1 MFKYI
6 ISYVRQILYTHIT
19 QLWLHKLKR
28 RKKMLNQKTKI
39 AVVLVTVLA
48 LSMVL
53 QVSQIKAQVTNVPN
67 YLYVSVA
74 PNPVGVG
81 QPVYISLFFTKP
93 LPSGRYNE
101 LSVTVSKDG
110 HPVQTWEH
118 LTTDTTGGVGGLEFD
133 PDETGEYTAQA
144 TFPGQDYS
152 SSVHLEA
159 ATSPEVTFVVQEE
172 QIPQYAT
179 PPLPT
184 EYWSRPIYATN
195 YAWGCALGG
204 NWWGLGRPS
213 FMQTGGYDVSGNNF
227 NAYSEAPNSAHIMW
241 TKPFSFGGQVGG
253 PIPSDQES
261 QYTSTSILYSQFEPI
276 IMNGIMFYDWFP
288 NNPNVRPGRVA
299 TDIRTGE
306 IVWTQESK
314 GDRLAFGSVM
324 KFHSIQEYGSQAYLW
339 ALAGTTLRVY
349 DPLSGTPICNVTG
362 VSSSIASMFGGM
374 TGGLIDEQGAV
385 LIHWTSGGN
394 LYMWNSTKCLTSGGA
409 VVIRP
414 SGEIDFSTGIQYT
427 MPVDTTYSGGDIS
440 PSLGLYSRTQ
450 EALLFVSYASSG
462 LSTFSNQFGAATAI
476 DQAYDTMTGEPLW
489 DAKQRQL
496 IDFHEIGVVAAG
508 GGYYV
513 RHDKDTNEAYGY
525 SLLTGEQKWGPVQLE
540 GNALSTLARGAAIAY
555 GKVYIW
561 DFGGYVNAIDLE
573 TGNIEWTFTRGSAG
587 YGNPYG
593 VYPIWH
599 FGSHSIADG
608 KLFLSE
614 GRMYD
619 PPLFADAHR
628 LAINCTDG
636 SLVWSALGFY
646 GRNPGV
652 IADGYF
658 LSYNSYDC
666 QIYTFGKGP
675 TSTSVM
681 VQDDTVTDGD
691 SVLVKGTV
699 IDVSTGT
706 KDSDRS
712 ARFPNGVP
720 AISDDN
726 QSAWME
732 YVYMQQPKP
741 LDAIGVDVTI
751 TVLDPNGNCY
761 DVATTTSDVNGFYSV
776 SFTPPVP
783 GKYTIYASFTGSN
796 AYYPSNAVTAINVEN
811 APAQTAAPTPTPAPM
826 TDTYVLGL
834 GAGAIIAI
842 IAIGLVI
849 ILMLRKR

>member
-1 MFKYI
+1 MNKN
-6 ISYVRQILYTHIT
+6 S
-19 QLWLHKLKR
+19 
-28 RKKMLNQKTKI
+28 KI

-48 LSMVL
+48 LSMIL
-53 QVSQIKAQVTNVPN
+53 QVSQTKAQTDVPV

-81 QPVYISLFFTKP
+81 QPVFVSCFFTKP
-93 LPSGRYNE
+93 LPSGRYTG

-110 HPVQTWEH
+110 NTVTTWEH

-133 PDETGEYTAQA
+133 PTETGEYTVQA

-152 SSVHLEA
+152 SSVHLVA
-159 ATSPEVTFVVQEE
+159 TTSPEVTFMVQEE
-172 QIPQYAT
+172 PIPQFAS

-195 YAWGCALGG
+195 YAWGAALGG

-227 NAYSEAPNSAHIMW
+227 NPYSEAPNSAHIMW

-253 PIPSDQES
+253 PIPSDKES

-288 NNPNVRPGRVA
+288 NNPNVRPGRIAV
-299 TDIRTGE
+299 DIRTGE
-306 IVWTQESK
+306 TVWTQEYLS
-314 GDRLAFGSVM
+314 DRLAFGSVM

-339 ALAGTTLRVY
+339 ALGGTTLRVY
-349 DPLSGTPICNVTG
+349 DPLSGTPICNVTA
-362 VSSSIASMFGGM
+362 VTSSVASMFGGM
-374 TGGLIDEQGAV
+374 TGGLIDSNGAV
-385 LIHWTSGGN
+385 LIHYTSGGN
-394 LYMWNSTKCLTSGGA
+394 LYMWNSTKCLISGGGFGGA
-409 VVIRP
+409 GVIIRP
-414 SGEIDFSTGIQYT
+414 SGEINFENGIEYT
-427 MPVDTTYSGGDIS
+427 MPVNTLYNGETIS
-440 PSLGLYSRTQ
+440 PAINLYSRTK

-462 LSTFSNQFGAATAI
+462 LATFSNQFGAATAI
-476 DQAYDTMTGEPLW
+476 DQAYNTTTGEPLW
-489 DAKQRQL
+489 SPQLRQL
-496 IDFHEIGVVAAG
+496 VDFHEIGIVAAG
-508 GGYYV
+508 DGYYV

-525 SLLTGEQKWGPVQLE
+525 SLITGAQLWGPVQLE

-561 DFGGYVNAIDLE
+561 DFGGFVNAIDCE
-573 TGNIEWTFTRGSAG
+573 TGDIVWTFSRGSAG
-587 YGNPYG
+587 YENPYG

-614 GRMYD
+614 SRMYD
-619 PPLFADAHR
+619 PPLFANAHR

-636 SLVWSALGFY
+636 TLVWKALGFY

-675 TSTSVM
+675 TSTSVT
-681 VQDDTVTDGD
+681 VQDDVVTDGD
-691 SVLVKGTV
+691 SVLVKGNV
-699 IDVSTGT
+699 LDVSVGT
-706 KDSDRS
+706 RDSDRL

-720 AISDDN
+720 AISDAN
-726 QSAWME
+726 QSVWME

-741 LDAIGVDVTI
+741 TDATGVDVTI

-761 DVATTTSDVNGFYSV
+761 DVATATSDVNGFYSV
-776 SFTPPVP
+776 AFTPLVP
-783 GKYTIYASFTGSN
+783 GKYTIYASFTGSES
-796 AYYPSNAVTAINVEN
+796 YWSSNAVTAINVEN
-811 APAQTAAPTPTPAPM
+811 APAQTAPPTPAPASM

-834 GAGAIIAI
+834 GVGAIIAI

>member
-1 MFKYI
+1 MINNK
-6 ISYVRQILYTHIT
+6 
-19 QLWLHKLKR
+19 
-28 RKKMLNQKTKI
+28 KTKI
-39 AVVLVTVLA
+39 AVILVAVLA

-53 QVSQIKAQVTNVPN
+53 QISQINAQTNVPN
-67 YLYVSVA
+67 YLYVSAA

-81 QPVYISLFFTKP
+81 QPVYISVFFTKP
-93 LPSGRYNE
+93 LPNRGYHGLE
-101 LSVTVSKDG
+101 VVIKKDG
-110 HPVQTWEH
+110 AIVQQWENID
-118 LTTDTTGGVGGLEFD
+118 TDTTGGYGGLEFD
-133 PDETGEYTAQA
+133 PSETGEYTVQG
-144 TFPGQDYS
+144 TYPGEDYS
-152 SSVHLEA
+152 SSIHLDA
-159 ATSPEVTFVVQEE
+159 ATSPEATFIVQEE
-172 QIPQYAT
+172 QIPGLAST
-179 PPLPT
+179 PLPS

-227 NAYSEAPNSAHIMW
+227 NPYSEAPNSAHIMY
-241 TKPFSFGGQVGG
+241 TTPFSFGGQVGG

-261 QYTSTSILYSQFEPI
+261 QYTSTSILYAQFEPI
-276 IMNGIMFYDWFP
+276 IMNGIAFYEWFP
-288 NNPNVRPGRVA
+288 NNPNVRAARIA
-299 TDIRTGE
+299 MDIRTGE
-306 IVWTQESK
+306 VLWKKENPD
-314 GDRLAFGSVM
+314 DRLQFGSVM

-339 ALAGTTLRVY
+339 ALSGTTLRVY

-374 TGGLIDEQGAV
+374 TGGLIDSNGAV
-385 LIHWTSGGN
+385 LINWASGGQ
-394 LYMWNSTKCLTSGGA
+394 LYMWNSTKCLIGTGGFGA
-409 VVIRP
+409 PGTVIRP
-414 SGEIDFSTGIQYT
+414 SGELDFDIGIQYT
-427 MPVDTTYSGGDIS
+427 MPVETTMGSETIS
-440 PSLGLYSRTQ
+440 PSLGLYGRTH

-489 DAKQRQL
+489 SPKQRQL
-496 IDFHEIGVVAAG
+496 VDFHEIGVVAVG
-508 GGYYV
+508 EGYYV

-525 SLLTGEQKWGPVQLE
+525 SLLNGDQLWGPVQLE

-573 TGNIEWTFTRGSAG
+573 TGEIAWTFTRGSAG

-599 FGSHSIADG
+599 FGSHSIADH

-614 GRMYD
+614 SRMYD

-628 LAINCTDG
+628 LAINCSDG
-636 SLVWSALGFY
+636 TLVWKALGFY

-666 QIYTFGKGP
+666 QVYTFGKGP
-675 TSTSVM
+675 SATTVTI
-681 VQDDTVTDGD
+681 QDDVITEGD
-691 SVLVKGTV
+691 SILVKGMVT
-699 IDVSTGT
+699 DTSPGT
-706 KDSDRS
+706 EDSNRV

-741 LDAIGVDVTI
+741 TDATGVDV
-751 TVLDPNGNCY
+751 VLSVFDPNGNCY
-761 DVATTTSDVNGFYSV
+761 PVATTTSDVDGFYSAV
-776 SFTPPVP
+776 FTPEVP
-783 GKYTIYASFTGSN
+783 GKYVVYATFAGSES
-796 AYYPSNAVTAINVEN
+796 YWPSSAVTAINVEN
-811 APAQTAAPTPTPAPM
+811 APEPTPMPTSTPAPM
-826 TDTYVLGL
+826 TDAYVLGL
-834 GAGAIIAI
+834 GGASIAAI
-842 IAIGLVI
+842 IAIGIVL

>member
-1 MFKYI
+1 MF
-6 ISYVRQILYTHIT
+6 
-19 QLWLHKLKR
+19 
-28 RKKMLNQKTKI
+28 NQKSKI

-48 LSMVL
+48 LSMIL
-53 QVSQIKAQVTNVPN
+53 QVSQINAQVTNVPV
-67 YLYVSVA
+67 YLYVSAA

-81 QPVYISLFFTKP
+81 QPVYISCFFTKP
-93 LPSGRYNE
+93 LPRGIYHG
-101 LSVTVSKDG
+101 LSVSVKKDG
-110 HPVQTWEH
+110 AVVKQWDNIE
-118 LTTDTTGGVGGLEFD
+118 TDTTGGKGGLEFD
-133 PDETGEYTAQA
+133 PEETGEYTVQA
-144 TFPGQDYS
+144 VYPGEDYS

-159 ATSPEVTFVVQEE
+159 ITSPEVTFVVQEQ
-172 QIPQYAT
+172 QIPGFST

-195 YAWGCALGG
+195 YLWGQDLGG

-227 NAYSEAPNSAHIMW
+227 NPYCEAPNSAHIMW

-288 NNPNVRPGRVA
+288 NNPNVRPGRIA

-339 ALAGTTLRVY
+339 ALGGTTLRVY
-349 DPLSGTPICNVTG
+349 DPLSGTPICNVTS
-362 VSSSIASMFGGM
+362 VSSSVASMFGGM
-374 TGGLIDEQGAV
+374 TGGLINEQGAV
-385 LIHWTSGGN
+385 LIHWASGGN

-409 VVIRP
+409 VIIRP
-414 SGEIDFSTGIQYT
+414 SGDIDFANGIEYT
-427 MPVDTTYSGGDIS
+427 MPIDTTYSGGDIS
-440 PSLGLYSRTQ
+440 PALSLSGRTN
-450 EALLFVSYASSG
+450 EALLFVSYGSSG
-462 LSTFSNQFGAATAI
+462 LSTFANEFGAATAI
-476 DQAYDTMTGEPLW
+476 DQAYDTITGKPLW
-489 DAKQRQL
+489 NARQRQL
-496 IDFHEIGVVAAG
+496 IDFHEISVVAVG

-513 RHDKDTNEAYGY
+513 RHDKDTNQAYGY
-525 SLLTGEQKWGPVQLE
+525 NLLTGAQEWGPVQLE
-540 GNALSTLARGAAIAY
+540 GNALSYLARGAAIAY

-561 DFGGYVNAIDLE
+561 DFGGFVNAIDLE
-573 TGNIEWTFTRGSAG
+573 TGEIAWTFTRGSAG
-587 YGNPYG
+587 YENPYG
-593 VYPIWH
+593 IFPIWH

-608 KLFLSE
+608 KLVLAE

-636 SLVWSALGFY
+636 TLVWDGLGFY
-646 GRNPGV
+646 GRNPGA
-652 IADGYF
+652 IADGYL

-666 QIYTFGKGP
+666 QIYSYGKGP
-675 TSTSVM
+675 SST
-681 VQDDTVTDGD
+681 TVTIQNDVVTHGD

-699 IDVSTGT
+699 MDVSTGT
-706 KDSDRS
+706 KDSDRL

-720 AISDDN
+720 AISDAN
-726 QSAWME
+726 QTNWMA

-741 LDAIGVDVTI
+741 LDAIGVEVTL

-761 DVATTTSDVNGFYSV
+761 DVATTASDVNGFYSAI
-776 SFTPPVP
+776 FNPEVP
-783 GKYTIYASFTGSN
+783 GTYMVYASFTGSN
-796 AYYPSNAVTAINVEN
+796 SYWPSSAVTALNVME
-811 APAQTAAPTPTPAPM
+811 APQATPTPTPTPGTM

-834 GAGAIIAI
+834 GVASIAAIVV
-842 IAIGLVI
+842 IGLVI

>member
-1 MFKYI
+1 MLFDH
-6 ISYVRQILYTHIT
+6 QA
-19 QLWLHKLKR
+19 KL
-28 RKKMLNQKTKI
+28 
-39 AVVLVTVLA
+39 
-48 LSMVL
+48 
-53 QVSQIKAQVTNVPN
+53 
-67 YLYVSVA
+67 
-74 PNPVGVG
+74 
-81 QPVYISLFFTKP
+81 
-93 LPSGRYNE
+93 
-101 LSVTVSKDG
+101 
-110 HPVQTWEH
+110 
-118 LTTDTTGGVGGLEFD
+118 
-133 PDETGEYTAQA
+133 
-144 TFPGQDYS
+144 TFQ
-152 SSVHLEA
+152 
-159 ATSPEVTFVVQEE
+159 Q
-172 QIPQYAT
+172 
-179 PPLPT
+179 
-184 EYWSRPIYATN
+184 
-195 YAWGCALGG
+195 
-204 NWWGLGRPS
+204 
-213 FMQTGGYDVSGNNF
+213 
-227 NAYSEAPNSAHIMW
+227 AYS
-241 TKPFSFGGQVGG
+241 
-253 PIPSDQES
+253 
-261 QYTSTSILYSQFEPI
+261 
-276 IMNGIMFYDWFP
+276 
-288 NNPNVRPGRVA
+288 
-299 TDIRTGE
+299 
-306 IVWTQESK
+306 TQCP
-314 GDRLAFGSVM
+314 
-324 KFHSIQEYGSQAYLW
+324 SIQHTA
-339 ALAGTTLRVY
+339 
-349 DPLSGTPICNVTG
+349 
-362 VSSSIASMFGGM
+362 
-374 TGGLIDEQGAV
+374 
-385 LIHWTSGGN
+385 
-394 LYMWNSTKCLTSGGA
+394 
-409 VVIRP
+409 
-414 SGEIDFSTGIQYT
+414 
-427 MPVDTTYSGGDIS
+427 GGDIS

-476 DQAYDTMTGEPLW
+476 DQAYGTMTGEPLW

-561 DFGGYVNAIDLE
+561 DFGGYVTAVNLE
-573 TGNIEWTFTRGSAG
+573 TGEVEWTFTRGTAG

-675 TSTSVM
+675 TSTSVT

-776 SFTPPVP
+776 AFTPLVP
-783 GKYTIYASFTGSN
+783 GKYTIYASFTGSD

-811 APAQTAAPTPTPAPM
+811 APEQTAAPTPTPAPM

-834 GAGAIIAI
+834 GAGAIVAI